1 MYNWTNKSFPSV
13 ITIFSAPN
21 YCDFYQ
27 NKGAVIK
34 FENNQ
39 LNIQQFNYCQHP
51 YVLPNFMSVFEWSL
65 PFVTEKVL
73 QIYGQLYQKNESF
86 QDDNENERFE
96 LPPELKQLVFEQVD
110 PQGDQNAREI
120 IKKKVMFLSKM
131 MKM

>member
-1 MYNWTNKSFPSV
+1 MYNWPNKSFPSV

-39 LNIQQFNYCQHP
+39 LNIQQFNFCQHP
-51 YVLPNFMSVFEWSL
+51 YVLPNFINVFEWSL

-73 QIYGQLYQKNESF
+73 QIFGQLYQKNESYNDD
-86 QDDNENERFE
+86 QDLESFE
-96 LPPELKQLVFEQVD
+96 VPMELKQLTFDTAEQH
-110 PQGDQNAREI
+110 
-120 IKKKVMFLSKM
+120 
-131 MKM
+131 